1 MHNKITRH
9 HICGE
14 LRYHTAITSFDKYL
28 GALKRVGR
36 YVRNLRH
43 WARGGAAA
51 RPESSHTGRH
61 RASRLRGLRAVARD
75 LELPHSAT
83 LHRSTLVNTSRRVRD
98 PIQPENL
105 LNQASL
111 DNFKFLIRT

>member
-1 MHNKITRH
+1 MYKKITRR
-9 HICGE
+9 HICVE
-14 LRYHTAITSFDKYL
+14 LRYLTAIMSFDKYL

-61 RASRLRGLRAVARD
+61 HASRLRGLRAVARD
-75 LELPHSAT
+75 LELRHFAT
-83 LHRSTLVNTSRRVRD
+83 LARSTLVNTSRRVRD
-98 PIQPENL
+98 SI
-105 LNQASL
+105 
-111 DNFKFLIRT
+111 